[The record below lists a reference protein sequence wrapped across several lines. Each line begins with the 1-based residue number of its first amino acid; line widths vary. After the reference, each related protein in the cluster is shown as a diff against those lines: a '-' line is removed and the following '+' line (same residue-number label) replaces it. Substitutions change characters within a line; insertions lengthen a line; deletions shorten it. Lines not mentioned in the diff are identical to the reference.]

1 MKLVALIFFCLFRQL
16 CLPAKSVPLFFGMP
30 QSIRRGASSPV
41 RRMKLPITG
50 MCLTMVFTGD
60 FHLDLVI

>member
-1 MKLVALIFFCLFRQL
+1 MKLVALIFCLFRQL
-16 CLPAKSVPLFFGMP
+16 CLPAKSAPLFFGMP
-30 QSIRRGASSPV
+30 QSIRRGVSSPV
-41 RRMKLPITG
+41 RRTKLPITG

>member
-1 MKLVALIFFCLFRQL
+1 MKLVALIFCLFRQL
-16 CLPAKSVPLFFGMP
+16 CLPAKSAPLFFGMLP
-30 QSIRRGASSPV
+30 WIRGASSPV

>member
-1 MKLVALIFFCLFRQL
+1 MKLVALIFF
-16 CLPAKSVPLFFGMP
+16 AYSVSFGMP
-30 QSIRRGASSPV
+30 QSIRRGASSPA
-41 RRMKLPITG
+41 RRMKLPVIG